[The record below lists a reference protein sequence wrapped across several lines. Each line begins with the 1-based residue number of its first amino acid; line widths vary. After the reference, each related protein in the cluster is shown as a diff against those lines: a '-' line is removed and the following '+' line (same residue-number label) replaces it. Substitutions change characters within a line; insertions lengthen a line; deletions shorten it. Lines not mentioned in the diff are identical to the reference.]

1 MYPFVE
7 AEQISFSNDLIV
19 IRQYSKF
26 KTSTAV
32 ATASP
37 RHIGLT
43 LLLKL
48 IKNEIHL

>member
-19 IRQYSKF
+19 IRQYSEF
-26 KTSTAV
+26 KTSTA
-32 ATASP
+32 ASP

-48 IKNEIHL
+48 IKNKIHL